1 MWPHATPIVWN
12 DDDTVAMID
21 QRVLPHREDVFTA
34 RTVEDVAHAIRAMII
49 RGAPAIGVAT
59 AMGVALA
66 FRDANRVPDD
76 PDQRLQ
82 YFRQVADL
90 LRATRPTAVNLGW
103 ALRRME
109 RVLRDHVHDDA
120 DTLFHVLREEALQI
134 QEEDIVLNHRIG
146 EYGARLFDRPV
157 RILTICNTGFLATA
171 GYGTAAGV
179 IRSLWRHRRLDR
191 VYVCETR
198 PYLQG
203 ARLTTWELMR
213 DGIPVTLITDNMAG
227 FLMQRQM
234 VNAVIT
240 GADRIA
246 RNGDTANKIGTYTL
260 AVLAHTHGI
269 PFYVAAPYS
278 TIDMDTPDGSHIP
291 IEERDPREVTHIRD
305 VPIAPDGIDVWNPAF
320 DVTPHT
326 LISGIITDRGVIEPP
341 LPEHLAE
348 RFTREEHA
356 PAE

>member
-1 MWPHATPIVWN
+1 MWTYATPIVWN

-21 QRVLPHREDVFTA
+21 QRVLPHREDVFIA
-34 RTVEDVAHAIRAMII
+34 HTVEDVAHAIRAMII

-66 FRDANRVPDD
+66 FRDAARVPDA
-76 PDQRLQ
+76 PDRRLQ

-90 LRATRPTAVNLGW
+90 LRATRPTAVNLVW

-109 RVLRDHVHDDA
+109 RVLRNHLYDDA

-134 QEEDIVLNHRIG
+134 QEEDIALNHRIG
-146 EYGARLFDRPV
+146 EYGARLFERPV

-213 DGIPVTLITDNMAG
+213 EGIPVTLITDNMAG
-227 FLMQRQM
+227 FLMQRRM
-234 VNAVIT
+234 VDAVVT

-278 TIDMDTPDGSHIP
+278 TIDMDTPDGTHIP

-305 VPIAPDGIDVWNPAF
+305 VPIAPDGVDVWNPAF

-348 RFTREEHA
+348 RFARETYA